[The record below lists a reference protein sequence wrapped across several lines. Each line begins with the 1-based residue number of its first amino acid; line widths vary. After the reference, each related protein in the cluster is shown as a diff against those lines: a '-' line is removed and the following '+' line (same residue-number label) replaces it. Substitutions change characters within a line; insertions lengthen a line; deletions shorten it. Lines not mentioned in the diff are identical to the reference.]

1 MNDLYREG
9 YFEAIRNIRMV
20 LLLATFEFKFSNR
33 TSSLIWLSHES
44 DCLMGYDIPFVRI
57 CFVTEGQPLLGY
69 ISMTIDLWM
78 IKGLILQTIRD

>member
-1 MNDLYREG
+1 
-9 YFEAIRNIRMV
+9 
-20 LLLATFEFKFSNR
+20 
-33 TSSLIWLSHES
+33 
-44 DCLMGYDIPFVRI
+44 LMGYDIPFIRI